1 MSEELQVNYL
11 RGLCLLDFYSA
22 SMVFLLVLKVRYPL
36 STARASVVGQHAT
49 RFLSRMGTTYG
60 DAVLKEF
67 DDPLLKEHV
76 DSISL
81 SEAEPASSDRR
92 VVFLCVHV
100 LI

>member
-1 MSEELQVNYL
+1 MTEALGEL
-11 RGLCLLDFYSA
+11 SA
-22 SMVFLLVLKVRYPL
+22 ALPKAVQPFIHVEVCQKSC